1 MRYSIFDQRFS
12 VQNLFKTTDKTSLNF
27 VPLNLTNSHPARD
40 RIGSN
45 RHALRTVSMVNWMI
59 DYKGN
64 CSCCEELTKVLPL
77 NKYRSFLKSTST
89 AYKIFIVICLTTFP
103 PLGIVLLMMRLQDT
117 KIIYACQECGQEIA
131 FSELSAGAWWISLKE
146 CFGKPHYWSKKLSA
160 EFLFSKN
167 TKGTMLGP
175 ILGKSNNP

>member
-64 CSCCEELTKVLPL
+64 CSCCEEQTIVLPL
-77 NKYRSFLKSTST
+77 NKYRSFLRSASTI
-89 AYKIFIVICLTTFP
+89 YKVFIVICLTTFP

-131 FSELSAGAWWISLKE
+131 FSELSAGAWLMQIWRS
-146 CFGKPHYWSKKLSA
+146 
-160 EFLFSKN
+160 
-167 TKGTMLGP
+167 
-175 ILGKSNNP
+175 